1 MARVGLGSRRHRS
14 LNAGVGLADF
24 IILSRPLAID
34 MVEELGASKLL
45 HGQLGGAEC
54 IAAVPSA
61 IPLAS
66 LDRLFAQIAPE
77 SIHLFDRETGTRM
90 C

>member
-1 MARVGLGSRRHRS
+1 
-14 LNAGVGLADF
+14 
-24 IILSRPLAID
+24 

>member
-1 MARVGLGSRRHRS
+1 
-14 LNAGVGLADF
+14 
-24 IILSRPLAID
+24 

-45 HGQLGGAEC
+45 HGQLGGADC

-77 SIHLFDRETGTRM
+77 SIHLFDGETGTRV